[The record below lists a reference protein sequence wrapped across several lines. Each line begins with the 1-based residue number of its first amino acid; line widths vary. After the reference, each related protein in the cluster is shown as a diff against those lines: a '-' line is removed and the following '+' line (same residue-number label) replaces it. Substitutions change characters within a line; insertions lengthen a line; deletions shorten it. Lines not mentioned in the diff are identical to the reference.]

1 MNLLNKKRDQ
11 GGFTIVELLIVIVVI
26 AILALL
32 VVTTYGGAK
41 AKSRDAKRVSDLQ
54 GIQTQ
59 LEAFFASND
68 YYPAAADLNSA
79 TWLSTNMKSLDANL
93 LSDPSDTTNKTVS
106 TSTATATGKQYGYV
120 ATHSDGTTACTTGD
134 TQCSQYVLSA
144 YLEVPKS
151 VTSKNSLGS

>member
-41 AKSRDAKRVSDLQ
+41 AKARDGKRVSDLQ

-59 LEAFFASND
+59 LEAYFASND
-68 YYPAAADLNSA
+68 YYPAAVDLNTASWR
-79 TWLSTNMKSLDANL
+79 TTNMKSLDANL
-93 LSDPSDTTNKTVS
+93 LSDPSDTANQTVS
-106 TSTATATGKQYGYV
+106 TSTAVAGGKKYGYV

-134 TQCSQYVLSA
+134 TACSQYVLSA